1 MPEKNLVKNLGP
13 LAPLVG
19 VWEGAQGDDIAPS
32 DDRGTENNKYR
43 ERMVFEPFGPQTN
56 HEQILYGLRYSTT
69 AWRLGEPEPFHEDI
83 GYWIWDVQDKQI
95 TKTFVI
101 PRGIAVLAGGT
112 VEPDSKMFTIQ
123 ASEGS
128 RNYGFCHNLFLE
140 KEFKIV
146 GFKLTL
152 NIPDS
157 KSFSY
162 EQTTTLKIKGRTD
175 LFQHVDKNVLNR
187 VK

>member
-112 VEPDSKMFTIQ
+112 V
-123 ASEGS
+123 
-128 RNYGFCHNLFLE
+128 
-140 KEFKIV
+140 
-146 GFKLTL
+146 
-152 NIPDS
+152 
-157 KSFSY
+157 
-162 EQTTTLKIKGRTD
+162 
-175 LFQHVDKNVLNR
+175 
-187 VK
+187 